1 MSIPFVHCCIILDWG
16 LRCSSFIHSKQDSI
30 IRERRKNLS
39 AEKKLQFEFKF
50 RIRLSKSSKILGR
63 CKQTYEIVEILF
75 GDCRVH
81 YVNGAAN
88 VTSFFFFF
96 FFLSFNV
103 FNFFL
108 SLHYLHLWCRLLPNY
123 ITEEFLM
130 CLPTP
135 S

>member
-30 IRERRKNLS
+30 IRERRKNWS

-81 YVNGAAN
+81 YVNRAAN
-88 VTSFFFFF
+88 VTSFFFFCH
-96 FFLSFNV
+96 LTCSTSF
-103 FNFFL
+103 
-108 SLHYLHLWCRLLPNY
+108 YPY
-123 ITEEFLM
+123 ITYIYDVGCSQIISLKNF
-130 CLPTP
+130 
-135 S
+135 

>member
-1 MSIPFVHCCIILDWG
+1 MSIPFVHCCIVLDWG

-39 AEKKLQFEFKF
+39 TEKKLQFEFKF

-96 FFLSFNV
+96 FFCHLTCSTSF
-103 FNFFL
+103 
-108 SLHYLHLWCRLLPNY
+108 YPY
-123 ITEEFLM
+123 ITYIYDVGCSQIISLKNF
-130 CLPTP
+130 
-135 S
+135 